1 VKATPE
7 TLSFAMARHHQ
18 GDGRGAKAG
27 PHLAP
32 ASFAQIYE
40 EYADFVWRNARRLG
54 VPAASA
60 EDVLQEVFI
69 VVQRRRADYDGRAP
83 MRSWIFGI
91 LMHVTRRHRRT
102 FQRKQAPCLSLDYDL
117 AREPAADAP
126 GSSPYEQ
133 AERSER
139 VRLLE
144 TLLDQLD
151 EDKRTLLVLSELEEW
166 TLREIAEFHGSN
178 TNTVHS
184 RLRAAKRAFA
194 DLHRRWLADRGE
206 VL

>member
-1 VKATPE
+1 LKATPE
-7 TLSFAMARHHQ
+7 SMSLAMASHDQHNE
-18 GDGRGAKAG
+18 RGAKAG

-32 ASFAQIYE
+32 ASFAQIYK

-91 LMHVTRRHRRT
+91 LVHVARRYRRT
-102 FQRKQAPCLSLDYDL
+102 FQRKQAPCLSLDYDV
-117 AREPAADAP
+117 ARETAADGP
-126 GSSPYEQ
+126 GTSPHEQ

-144 TLLDQLD
+144 TLLEQLD

-166 TLREIAEFHGSN
+166 TLREIAEYLGSN

-206 VL
+206 VP

>member
-1 VKATPE
+1 LKATRE
-7 TLSFAMARHHQ
+7 SLSLPMAVQ
-18 GDGRGAKAG
+18 DDVRGAKSG
-27 PHLAP
+27 THLAP
-32 ASFAQIYE
+32 ASFAQIYR

-54 VPAASA
+54 VPASSA

-69 VVQRRRADYDGRAP
+69 VVQRRSADFDGRAP

-91 LMHVTRRHRRT
+91 LVHVARRYRRT
-102 FQRKQAPCLSLDYDL
+102 FQRKQAPCVSLDYDV
-117 AREPAADAP
+117 ARETAADAP
-126 GSSPYEQ
+126 GTSPHEQ

-144 TLLDQLD
+144 TLLGQLD

-166 TLREIAEFHGSN
+166 TLREIAEYLGSN

-206 VL
+206 AL